1 MFNPSQGEAAPGRLC
16 MRDIPWCGAGSALS
30 LLLALTGC
38 GAEVAVGA
46 AATGSL
52 QAEQAKDEAGRLRDE
67 AQRALDR
74 AESASRQ
81 AEQHENSASRSAGE
95 AESAASQAQAALS
108 RAMSML

>member
-52 QAEQAKDEAGRLRDE
+52 QAEQAKQAV
-67 AQRALDR
+67 AQ
-74 AESASRQ
+74 
-81 AEQHENSASRSAGE
+81 
-95 AESAASQAQAALS
+95 QAQAVEKLKAAQDAAAARS
-108 RAMSML
+108 ASAANAAGQ